1 MDILFLIGRV
11 LFGGLFV
18 INGINHFTK
27 FEMMKGYA
35 SSRGVPLAG
44 IAVTI
49 TGVLIFLG
57 GLGII
62 AGVYIQYAVL
72 FLVVSLVLITFIM
85 HAFWRAKTP
94 EERMAD
100 TVHFMKNIALVGAA
114 LVFLAVPE
122 PWVYALF

>member
-11 LFGGLFV
+11 LFGGLFI

-27 FEMMKGYA
+27 FEMMKAYA
-35 SSRGVPLAG
+35 SSKGTPLAG
-44 IAVTI
+44 VAVTI
-49 TGVLIFLG
+49 TGVFIFLG

-72 FLVVSLVLITFIM
+72 FLVVSLVLITFVM

-100 TVHFMKNIALVGAA
+100 TVHFMKNIALIGAA
-114 LVFLAVPE
+114 LIFLAVPE
-122 PWVYALF
+122 PWAYALF